1 MSIELIIY
9 LVSMLENVCFL
20 KALAAMGVVGSAM
33 FYIIISGW
41 AQVDDDDIQLKKL
54 HTFTTK
60 TFKWSALFL
69 VLSAFIPTQ
78 KTAYLMLG
86 AHFGKEVIQ
95 SETASKVQ
103 RIIDGKLDQYL
114 KELEK

>member
-1 MSIELIIY
+1 
-9 LVSMLENVCFL
+9 
-20 KALAAMGVVGSAM
+20 
-33 FYIIISGW
+33 
-41 AQVDDDDIQLKKL
+41 
-54 HTFTTK
+54 
-60 TFKWSALFL
+60 
-69 VLSAFIPTQ
+69 
-78 KTAYLMLG
+78 MLG

>member
-9 LVSMLENVCFL
+9 LVSLLENICIL
-20 KALAAMGVVGSAM
+20 KALAATGLVLGGFMG
-33 FYIIISGW
+33 IIGHADESIPRDLYRWG
-41 AQVDDDDIQLKKL
+41 V
-54 HTFTTK
+54 K
-60 TFKWSALFL
+60 TFKWSVFIIAF
-69 VLSAFIPTQ
+69 SAFIPTQ

>member
-9 LVSMLENVCFL
+9 LVGVLD
-20 KALAAMGVVGSAM
+20 AMGLFQGLALFSLILSAICLP
-33 FYIIISGW
+33 FIYGW
-41 AQVDDDDIQLKKL
+41 EQEIEGNGIK
-54 HTFTTK
+54 TFKEIATK

-69 VLSAFIPTQ
+69 VLNAFIPTQ

-86 AHFGKEVIQ
+86 THFGKEVIQ

-103 RIIDGKLDQYL
+103 RIIDGKLDEYL

>member
-9 LVSMLENVCFL
+9 LIGILDAMGLFQGLALFSLILSAICLPFIYGWEQEIDGNGIKTL
-20 KALAAMGVVGSAM
+20 KAITS
-33 FYIIISGW
+33 
-41 AQVDDDDIQLKKL
+41 
-54 HTFTTK
+54 K
-60 TFKWSALFL
+60 TFKWSALTL
-69 VLSAFIPTQ
+69 LLLAFIPTQ

-114 KELEK
+114 KELDK

>member
-9 LVSMLENVCFL
+9 LVGLLDALSFFKGLALTGLIGGAIFLLIAYGWELDSGDEAKNL
-20 KALAAMGVVGSAM
+20 KAITA
-33 FYIIISGW
+33 
-41 AQVDDDDIQLKKL
+41 
-54 HTFTTK
+54 K

-69 VLSAFIPTQ
+69 VFSAFIPTQ

>member
-9 LVSMLENVCFL
+9 LVGLLDNLAFWCVLSMVCAIFGGL
-20 KALAAMGVVGSAM
+20 LWVMSHFDYAVPDNAKR
-33 FYIIISGW
+33 I
-41 AQVDDDDIQLKKL
+41 LKKITISSMVFL
-54 HTFTTK
+54 TIFT
-60 TFKWSALFL
+60 
-69 VLSAFIPTQ
+69 FIPNQ

-103 RIIDGKLDQYL
+103 RIIDGKLDEYL

>member
-9 LVSMLENVCFL
+9 LVSMLDALSFFRGLALTGLIGGAIFL
-20 KALAAMGVVGSAM
+20 VILYFWELDSGDEAKEQKA
-33 FYIIISGW
+33 I
-41 AQVDDDDIQLKKL
+41 
-54 HTFTTK
+54 TTK

-69 VLSAFIPTQ
+69 ILSAFIPSQ

-103 RIIDGKLDQYL
+103 RIIEGKLDQYL